1 MRLEPRAFGAA
12 AGMVAAV
19 LFIVC
24 ALAVAIAPESTTAIA
39 SYLIHMDLSG
49 MPRRLTPGSF
59 AGGLIIWTLGAAVV
73 FGSVAAITTDWQA
86 AHHRSQRRR
95 GIRLRS
101 MPEIHGLGAQ
111 QHKL

>member
-49 MPRRLTPGSF
+49 MPRSLTLGSF

-73 FGSVAAITTDWQA
+73 FGSVAAIYNRLASRTSQIPA
-86 AHHRSQRRR
+86 AARYS
-95 GIRLRS
+95 
-101 MPEIHGLGAQ
+101 AT
-111 QHKL
+111 QHA